1 MRPPSST
8 QALTVGYTAGIPA
21 VVGQQPEF
29 IDAGGIIGFGYVI
42 DYVTFAQYADR
53 ILKGTRAGDLPIA
66 ASTSS
71 ELMVNL
77 NTAEALGLTVSPSV
91 VARATRVIK

>member
-1 MRPPSST
+1 M
-8 QALTVGYTAGIPA
+8 
-21 VVGQQPEF
+21 
-29 IDAGGIIGFGYVI
+29 
-42 DYVTFAQYADR
+42 TFAQYADR